1 MPRNLRHFHLRDL
14 GASKPYQWKGTP
26 VSKRPSDVPDR
37 EAHAQIL
44 LRALDALPDIKSDGL
59 PGLYLEV
66 SGRAGEKLKRTSLD
80 TKHLNLLKYEE
91 GKYRED
97 GLDKATIFATEKG
110 VEAFRKKVAQFQT
123 ENTPDREK
131 NGQLI
136 PGRPKNA
143 DLVQSLA
150 AITEAGLRALWRSPS
165 HKFPA
170 AGVDVLWE
178 IWLNPDEVDRFI
190 QVAPEYGLEP
200 GSELLRF
207 PEDVVIVANG
217 TQDALA
223 TAVRKIGGVRALAAP
238 TVTADFFEGL
248 PVKEQAAWVDELAQR
263 TSYPPNADPGFI
275 TLLDTG
281 VSRAHPLIQPSLSS
295 DDRHA
300 ADPSW
305 AVEDIKGHGTQMA
318 GLALFGDLTTKLQQM
333 EPVEIHHRLESVKL
347 LPDAGEN
354 PHHLLGAVTRDAI
367 DAVEARWLRRR
378 IFSMPATTSEDTPH
392 DGAPTSWSSAIDEL
406 AAGVLGQQKV
416 RRLLLISAGNTDNF
430 TFGAGNYL
438 DRCDHPDNE
447 VEAPA
452 QAWNALCVGAYTEKT
467 ALPAGEGTAAL
478 APFGD
483 LSPASRTASWS
494 SYWPLKPD
502 VVLEGGNWATG
513 NSPPPMR
520 HGWLSL
526 LSTDHR
532 YPQRS
537 FCFTFDTSAATAL
550 AANQISTLWSEYPM
564 LWPETVRGLYV
575 SSARWTS
582 QMRSHLPASANPQK
596 GSFALLFRRYGYGVP
611 DLDRARRSASN
622 ALTLIVE
629 DTINPYALSDKT
641 GNDIHHELKLFTLPW
656 PVEELRRLGNA
667 NVTLRVTLSTFIA
680 PNPSEPSRGNRYR
693 YASHNLRFKLN
704 RADESEA
711 QFLARISKAA
721 EQTDEPESDEQDGWD
736 FGSNRRDVGSL
747 HIDQLT
753 CKASDLA
760 RRNLIA
766 VHPVTGWWK
775 AKSRL
780 QDALPTVRYSLV
792 VEIDA
797 EKLECE
803 LHAEVAAVIQTLT
816 AVGTVIAV

>member
-14 GASKPYQWKGTP
+14 GIDKPYWPKGRGRN
-26 VSKRPSDVPDR
+26 KRPSDVPDR
-37 EAHAQIL
+37 EGHAQSL
-44 LRALDALPDIKSDGL
+44 LRALDALPNVKADGL

-66 SGRAGEKLKRTSLD
+66 FGRPEEKLTRRSLD
-80 TKHLNLLKYEE
+80 IKDVSLLKYEE
-91 GKYRED
+91 GKFQVD

-110 VEAFRKKVAQFQT
+110 VKDLRKKVEQFRT
-123 ENTPDREK
+123 ENNPDREK
-131 NGQLI
+131 DGQLS

-143 DLVQSLA
+143 DLVQSIA
-150 AITEAGLRALWRSPS
+150 AISEAGLRALWRSPA

-170 AGVDVLWE
+170 ANIDALWE
-178 IWLNPDEVDRFI
+178 IWLNPDEADKFVQLAIKF
-190 QVAPEYGLEP
+190 GLEP
-200 GSELLRF
+200 RSEWLKF

-223 TAVRKIGGVRALAAP
+223 TAVRRIGGVRALATP
-238 TVTADFFEGL
+238 TVTADFFESL
-248 PVKEQAAWVDELAQR
+248 PVREQAAWVEDLARR
-263 TSYPPNADPGFI
+263 TSYPPNPDPSFI

-300 ADPSW
+300 AYVAW

-318 GLALFGDLTTKLQQM
+318 GLALYGDLTTTLQQM
-333 EPVEIHHRLESVKL
+333 QPVEIHHRLESVKL
-347 LPDAGEN
+347 VPDAGEN

-367 DAVEARWLRRR
+367 DTVEARGTRRR
-378 IFSMPATTSEDTPH
+378 IFSMPVTTGEDTPH

-406 AAGVLGQQKV
+406 AAGVLGRRKIK
-416 RRLLLISAGNTDNF
+416 RLLLISAGNTDNF
-430 TFGAGNYL
+430 TFGTGNYL

-447 VEAPA
+447 IQAPA

-467 ALPAGEGTAAL
+467 VLPDGERSSAV

-483 LSPASRTASWS
+483 LSPSSRTASWS
-494 SYWPLKPD
+494 TYWPLKPD
-502 VVLEGGNWATG
+502 VVLEGGNWAASD
-513 NSPPPMR
+513 NPPPMR

-537 FCFTFDTSAATAL
+537 FCSTFDTSAATAL
-550 AANQISTLWSEYPM
+550 AANQISSLWSEYPM

-575 SSARWTS
+575 SSARWTA
-582 QMRSHLPASANPQK
+582 QMRSHLPAGANPPK
-596 GSFALLFRRYGYGVP
+596 GSFTPLFQRYGYGVP

-629 DTINPYALSDKT
+629 DTITPYALSDRT
-641 GNDIHHELKLFTLPW
+641 GVDVHREMKLFTLPW
-656 PVEELRRLGNA
+656 PVSELRKLGNA
-667 NVTLRVTLSTFIA
+667 SVTLRVTLSTFIA

-704 RADESEA
+704 RADENEA

-721 EQTDEPESDEQDGWD
+721 KQPDEPESDEQDGWE

-760 RRNLIA
+760 RRNLIV

-775 AKSRL
+775 TKSLL
-780 QDALPTVRYSLV
+780 QNELPTVRHSLL

-797 EKLECE
+797 EALECD
-803 LHAEVAAVIQTLT
+803 LHTEVAAVVEAMTT
-816 AVGTVIAV
+816 VGTVVVV